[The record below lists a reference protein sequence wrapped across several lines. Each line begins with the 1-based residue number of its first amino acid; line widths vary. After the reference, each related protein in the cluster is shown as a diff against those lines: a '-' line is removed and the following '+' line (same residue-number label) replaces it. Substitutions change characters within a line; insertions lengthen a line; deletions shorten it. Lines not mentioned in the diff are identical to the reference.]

1 MARNGHGTKKS
12 KTQNFYDRIAE
23 VHNFAMKLNGY
34 RTSVAKYLRSLELDV
49 KPDSFVLDAGSGTG
63 IVTLAMQDAG
73 IKPRRTIAL
82 DLSFNSLRIARD
94 EFSKKKRASK
104 AISCVQGNIL
114 KLPFADG
121 AFDLVMTCG
130 VLEYVDLDEGLRE
143 LSRVLKP
150 SGKLVLIPVKAG
162 FVGAV
167 LELLY
172 NFKIHPVREVRR
184 IAQRYFTIVGN
195 HEFPISEPIAWSKTI
210 FLLEKKPDRSAARA
224 HRVEADQPA

>member
-1 MARNGHGTKKS
+1 MARNGHAAKT

-34 RTSVAKYLRSLELDV
+34 RASVAKYLRSLELELG
-49 KPDSFVLDAGSGTG
+49 PDSYVLDAGSGTG

-73 IKPRRTIAL
+73 IKPKRTFAL
-82 DLSFNSLRIARD
+82 DLSFNSLRIAR
-94 EFSKKKRASK
+94 EQFAKKKRSAK

-114 KLPFADG
+114 KLPFPDNS
-121 AFDLVMTCG
+121 FDLVMTCG
-130 VLEYVDLDEGLRE
+130 VLEYVNLDEGLYE

-162 FVGAV
+162 FVGAM

-172 NFKIHPVREVRR
+172 NFKIHPIKEVHR

-195 HEFPISEPIAWSKTI
+195 HEFPISEPIGWSKTI
-210 FLLEKKPDRSAARA
+210 FLLEKKPHRA
-224 HRVEADQPA
+224 KSRPIDAHQMA